1 MGKTIKIEKYRENR
15 EIDKTIK
22 NREIDKTI
30 KNREIQSKDNFTIC
44 VLCTQMDTTE

>member
-1 MGKTIKIEKYRENR
+1 MGKTIKIEKYRE
-15 EIDKTIK
+15 